1 MSSERYEELE
11 DDFDIHIKEI
21 ESIVQNKLPKLS
33 GEIRKSEIRK
43 LEKIFEDADAELAQ
57 MFDEAQS
64 APGNYRT
71 TLMSRS
77 RGYKAQLDKLR
88 KEYNKALLASASNNN
103 SSGSG
108 AGFGGRNE
116 LLGASSSQNQNNK
129 MQNKIV
135 EGLASLDRGSQSLA
149 RSERIA
155 NETDE
160 IGVTIIGDLDD
171 QRETLIR
178 TRDKLKETNSDLSRS
193 RRILNNM
200 GIKLMTNKL
209 LLIVIIILELAIIGG
224 IVYLKFIK

>member
-21 ESIVQNKLPKLS
+21 ENSVLKKLPKIS
-33 GEIRKSEIRK
+33 GEVRKSELRN
-43 LEKIFEDADAELAQ
+43 LEKIVEDADAELAQ

-64 APGNYRT
+64 APGTYRT

-77 RGYKAQLDKLR
+77 RGYKAQLDKLK
-88 KEYNKALLASASNNN
+88 KEYNKALQ
-103 SSGSG
+103 SSGSSG
-108 AGFGGRNE
+108 GPSAGGRNE
-116 LLGASSSQNQNNK
+116 LVGQSGSQNQSNIL
-129 MQNKIV
+129 QNRMS
-135 EGLASLDRGSQSLA
+135 EGLASLDRGTQSLA

-155 NETDE
+155 QETDE
-160 IGVTIIGDLDD
+160 IGVQIIGDLDE
-171 QRETLIR
+171 QRDTLVR
-178 TRDKLKETNSDLSRS
+178 TRDKLKETNADLSRS
-193 RRILNNM
+193 RRILATM